1 MAKVII
7 SKNLKDKVFKKFNQE
22 SKKIFRCMRSLGES
36 PKKGKIVGQ
45 VRGIVIKDLKYGKYR
60 FYFITDGYKL
70 KVLSVEELRALV
82 IKFIRMSDKK
92 SQHKVIDEIKIVLRK
107 FGEEGF

>member
-1 MAKVII
+1 MAKIII
-7 SKNLKDKVFKKFNQE
+7 SENLKDKIIKKFKQE
-22 SKKIFRCMRSLGES
+22 SKKIFRFMRVLEES

-45 VRGIVIKDLKYGKYR
+45 VRGIVIKELRYEKYR

-70 KVLSVEELRALV
+70 KVLGVEELKDLV

-92 SQHKVIDEIKIVLRK
+92 SQQKAIDEIKIVLRML
-107 FGEEGF
+107 GDEGF